1 MTLQDGP
8 TAGERTDT
16 MSEPA
21 TPAPG
26 ETLSLPADLGI
37 ENAASLKAL
46 LAARY
51 DDEAAVTVG
60 AAGVTRLHAAGLQLL
75 AAFFHGRAAN
85 GRATALDNPSAELRA
100 AAARLGLGPL
110 LGLPAA

>member
-1 MTLQDGP
+1 M
-8 TAGERTDT
+8 
-16 MSEPA
+16 
-21 TPAPG
+21 PG
-26 ETLSLPADLGI
+26 ELLSLPADLGI
-37 ENAASLKAL
+37 EDAAALKAL
-46 LAARY
+46 LAPRY

-60 AAGVTRLHAAGLQLL
+60 AAAVTRLHAAGLQVL

-85 GRATALDNPSAELRA
+85 GRVTELESPSAELRA

>member
-1 MTLQDGP
+1 MTTETIPL
-8 TAGERTDT
+8 
-16 MSEPA
+16 
-21 TPAPG
+21 PG
-26 ETLSLPADLGI
+26 EPLSLPADLGV
-37 ENAASLKAL
+37 ENAAALKAL

-60 AAGVTRLHAAGLQLL
+60 ASAVTRLHAAGLQVL

-85 GRATALDNPSAELRA
+85 GRATALDSPSAELRA

-110 LGLPAA
+110 LGLPDA